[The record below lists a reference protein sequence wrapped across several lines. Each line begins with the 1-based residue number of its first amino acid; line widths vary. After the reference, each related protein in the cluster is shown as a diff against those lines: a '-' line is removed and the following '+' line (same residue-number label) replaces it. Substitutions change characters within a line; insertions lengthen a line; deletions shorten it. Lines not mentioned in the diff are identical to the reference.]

1 VQVQDP
7 GTLELVAELAIAV
20 LGFSGVV
27 AAFGR
32 RSLAEWSELERIRF
46 KGMIK
51 SASQALILALLP
63 FPFISAGLP
72 GVEVW
77 RWSSA
82 LGGIFVLVSVLPE
95 LPRVRR
101 ARLWSNPEVS
111 KATMVFGISAG
122 YGGPLLL
129 LLNATGSPFS
139 TSFTPYLV
147 AVLLIFGGALA
158 SFIRLVSSISAEPPP
173 SK

>member
-1 VQVQDP
+1 VQDH
-7 GTLELVAELAIAV
+7 GILELVAELAIAV

-27 AAFGR
+27 AAFGH
-32 RSLAEWSELERIRF
+32 RSPGDWSELERIRF

-51 SASQALILALLP
+51 SASMALVLALLP

-72 GVEVW
+72 KLAVW
-77 RWSSA
+77 VWCSA
-82 LGGIFVLVSVLPE
+82 LGGACALLAPLPDMA
-95 LPRVRR
+95 RVRR

-111 KATMVFGISAG
+111 KPTMVFGLATG

-129 LLNATGSPFS
+129 LLNATGLLFA

-147 AVLLIFGGALA
+147 AVLFIFGGALA
-158 SFIRLVSSISAEPPP
+158 SFIRLVSSMSAESNPAA
-173 SK
+173 